1 MKPPHRRR
9 FLHVVAGAAALPVV
23 SRMAWAQAYPA
34 RPVRIL
40 VGFAAGGGTDIIA
53 RLERI
58 PVTFEHSPRA
68 ERSSCILVG

>member
-1 MKPPHRRR
+1 MKLPRRG
-9 FLHVVAGAAALPVV
+9 FLQLAAVAAALPALP
-23 SRMAWAQAYPA
+23 RIARAQAYPA